1 MTVRGLGDVII
12 YLGAVAG
19 ALTAVG
25 VLARWCVVRPLK
37 RWLAAEVGAPL
48 QQARQVAEDTHSK
61 TTAIEAEVSHN
72 HGTSLKDAVTRTEQK
87 VDTLSARFDDHL
99 RTHHER

>member
-37 RWLAAEVGAPL
+37 RWLAAEVGAPCS
-48 QQARQVAEDTHSK
+48 RP
-61 TTAIEAEVSHN
+61 
-72 HGTSLKDAVTRTEQK
+72 GR
-87 VDTLSARFDDHL
+87 
-99 RTHHER
+99 